1 MLGSCAVNV
10 VALPSPMSHLPLNV
24 PPTPVVKG
32 VNTKSFGAV
41 SFNGEPKKPQTTPAL
56 VVGVTSGPAWI
67 CALVRLSLM
76 SFGVC
81 VPVTSMLKIVAVNVM
96 NDAAL
101 SMKKLAVPND
111 AGRGWPPAVV
121 GTVGGFSLALFR
133 VAERKVCAPALPAS
147 TERSRALAIFGMAAS
162 RCDERRLRARGF
174 EILRARSGFVDAVAT
189 RATRGKRRSRPRQAA
204 LAPGLA
210 ASTTKRAAVVTALA
224 GSTGRS

>member
-1 MLGSCAVNV
+1 MLASCAVSV
-10 VALPSPMSHLPLNV
+10 VLLPSPISHLPLNV
-24 PPTPVVKG
+24 PPTPVAKG
-32 VNTKSFGAV
+32 VTTASFGLL
-41 SFNGEPKKPQTTPAL
+41 SLNGAPKKPHTTGPL
-56 VVGVTSGPAWI
+56 VVGVTSGPAWMW
-67 CALVRLSLM
+67 ASPRLSLM

-81 VPVTSMLKIVAVNVM
+81 VPVTSMLKIV
-96 NDAAL
+96 
-101 SMKKLAVPND
+101 VPND

-133 VAERKVCAPALPAS
+133 VAERKVCAPALPAN